1 MKIQSVKAREVLDSR
16 GNPTVEA
23 DVVVDG
29 VLGRAAV
36 PSGASTGE
44 REALELRDGD
54 KARYLGKGVLNAVR
68 NVNETIGPKLV
79 GMDPAQQK
87 MIDEIMIALDGT
99 PTKAKLGANAL
110 LAVSMAVARGA
121 ANASK
126 KSLYDYLS
134 FGKGVTLPVPFMNV
148 INGGAHADNTLDFQ
162 EFMVVPKRFPSF
174 RESIRAGVEV
184 FHALKGILKKKGLS
198 TNVGDEGGFAPNLKS
213 IDEVLSTLMEA
224 IEKAGYR
231 GRIDLALDVA
241 ASELWDKEK
250 KIYVFHKSD
259 GAKKTS
265 AEMAELY
272 AKMTASFPI
281 VSIEDGMGEN
291 DWDGWKLLTEK
302 IGGKCQLVG
311 DDLFV
316 TNTEILRKGIQQ
328 KIANAILIKVNQ
340 IGTVTETVNAV
351 LMAQEAKYG
360 AMMSHRSGETEDS
373 TIADL
378 AVALNVGMIKT
389 GSASRTDRMAKYNQL
404 LRIEEELGSKAKFP
418 GA

>member
-1 MKIQSVKAREVLDSR
+1 MARRISRIISLPSKAGNKLLSRLTGRARKARPFIPFGGDSMKIQSVKAREILDSR

-29 VLGRAAV
+29 ILGRAAV

-54 KARYLGKGVLNAVR
+54 KARYLGKGVLNAVK
-68 NVNETIGPKLV
+68 NVNESIGPKLV

-126 KSLYDYLS
+126 KPLYDYLS

-148 INGGAHADNTLDFQ
+148 INGGAHADNTIDFQ
-162 EFMVVPKRFPSF
+162 EFMIVPKRFPSF
-174 RESIRAGVEV
+174 KESIRAGVEV
-184 FHALKGILKKKGLS
+184 FHALKSILKKKGCS

-213 IDEVLSTLMEA
+213 VDEVLDTLLEA
-224 IEKAGYR
+224 IDKAGYK

-265 AEMAELY
+265 AEMVEFY
-272 AKMTASFPI
+272 
-281 VSIEDGMGEN
+281 DR
-291 DWDGWKLLTEK
+291 
-302 IGGKCQLVG
+302 LVG
-311 DDLFV
+311 
-316 TNTEILRKGIQQ
+316 
-328 KIANAILIKVNQ
+328 
-340 IGTVTETVNAV
+340 
-351 LMAQEAKYG
+351 KYP
-360 AMMSHRSGETEDS
+360 
-373 TIADL
+373 I
-378 AVALNVGMIKT
+378 
-389 GSASRTDRMAKYNQL
+389 
-404 LRIEEELGSKAKFP
+404 
-418 GA
+418 